1 MAQVRALVE
10 RGFALMRDSLYMLH
24 LKRALD
30 NFVALMTAH
39 GYYGVPLLQLLER
52 TQGQYEKAV
61 LNARGAA

>member
-1 MAQVRALVE
+1 MLRERDLLRACRVRALVE
-10 RGFALMRDSLYMLH
+10 RGFTLMRDSLYMLH

-52 TQGQYEKAV
+52 EHDV
-61 LNARGAA
+61 M